1 MALQKYI
8 EDAAKQYSF
17 RLKAVVPIDDTA
29 MDRIEMVLAKYDLL
43 TISKPYKT
51 IVQRAPLDFPQ
62 LRAAEVY
69 ILDLTLGLPVAPHIL
84 KNDIRDVLNA
94 PEDSIVL
101 RTRSEPG
108 EIESENLNALAD
120 IAVEAER
127 RGLKPAALLNDTA
140 YDDADPM
147 DSEHQLYGNGYNSA
161 FLSHLQSVRQER
173 DDLRQRVANAPFQ
186 WLDLPDRKDPQD
198 FNAAIADAP
207 KVYTK
212 AVKRTEPIMSLL
224 GNTAPARTEIRKV
237 YIDDKGDRVVLTRKL
252 ADAR

>member
-1 MALQKYI
+1 MALKQYI

-17 RLKAVVPIDDTA
+17 RLKAVVPIDDAA
-29 MDRIEMVLAKYDLL
+29 MDRIEMVLAKHDLL

-51 IVQRAPLDFPQ
+51 IVQRSPLDFPQ

-69 ILDLTLGLPVAPHIL
+69 ILDITLGLPVAPHIL
-84 KNDIRDVLNA
+84 KNEIRDILNA
-94 PEDSIVL
+94 PEDAIVL

-108 EIESENLNALAD
+108 EIETENLNALAD

-127 RGLKPAALLNDTA
+127 RGLKPAALLGDTA
-140 YDDADPM
+140 YDDADPV
-147 DSEHQLYGNGYNSA
+147 DSDNLLYGNGYNSA
-161 FLSHLQSVRQER
+161 FLAHLQMVRQER
-173 DDLRQRVANAPFQ
+173 EDLRQRVANAPFQ

-198 FNAAIADAP
+198 FNAEIEDAP

-212 AVKRTEPIMSLL
+212 GVKRTQPIMGLS

-237 YIDDKGDRVVLTRKL
+237 YVDDKGDRVVLTRKL